1 MPHRAT
7 CVSKDPIDYFLG
19 KNKKRRRYLRV
30 SDVILRE
37 NHDPK
42 EVFAQIIRFAT
53 NSRWSHCALVYLL
66 SDPTKGFNN
75 TFLIEARTRGIR
87 INSLR
92 NEVLPYEQFTV
103 GIKRLRLDWYVE
115 MPYEKTRHDPRDPED
130 TYGID
135 YLRHVRGIAL
145 DQINGLFDLAVVD
158 ELVALYVER
167 VAKRYL
173 KAIPQ
178 VAEVA
183 DSLATLFKQW
193 AESENSKADVVRF
206 ICSGLVQYSFF
217 AALRIR
223 IINGLA
229 DPESREA
236 AISNLG
242 NLHRIV
248 FREDPEGVI
257 SRYIHQIQAGEL
269 KVDAPVPNDVLD
281 LLKTAMPA
289 DFNNSPNLEWR
300 YVIRK
305 GWIWQIDEATGDY
318 KPQSDDEA
326 AVLDLM
332 VSELPGQKEAPV

>member
-1 MPHRAT
+1 M
-7 CVSKDPIDYFLG
+7 L
-19 KNKKRRRYLRV
+19 
-30 SDVILRE
+30 IL
-37 NHDPK
+37 
-42 EVFAQIIRFAT
+42 AYQIK
-53 NSRWSHCALVYLL
+53 LL
-66 SDPTKGFNN
+66 SSYMYHSKFHS
-75 TFLIEARTRGIR
+75 A
-87 INSLR
+87 
-92 NEVLPYEQFTV
+92 QF
-103 GIKRLRLDWYVE
+103 
-115 MPYEKTRHDPRDPED
+115 
-130 TYGID
+130 
-135 YLRHVRGIAL
+135 A
-145 DQINGLFDLAVVD
+145 N
-158 ELVALYVER
+158 
-167 VAKRYL
+167 
-173 KAIPQ
+173 
-178 VAEVA
+178 
-183 DSLATLFKQW
+183 
-193 AESENSKADVVRF
+193 ESENSKADVVRF

-217 AALRIR
+217 AALHIH

-281 LLKTAMPA
+281 LVKTATPA

-305 GWIWQIDEATGDY
+305 GWIWQIDGATEDY

-332 VSELPGQKEAPV
+332 VSELPGQKEEPV

>member
-1 MPHRAT
+1 MPYRAT

-19 KNKKRRRYLRV
+19 RDKKRTPHLRV

-37 NHDPK
+37 NQDPK
-42 EVFAQIIRFAT
+42 EVFAHIIRFAT
-53 NSRWSHCALVYLL
+53 NSKWSHSALVYLL
-66 SDPTKGFNN
+66 SDPTKGYNN
-75 TFLIEARTRGIR
+75 TFLIEARTRGIH
-87 INSLR
+87 IASLR
-92 NEVLPYEQFTV
+92 NEVLPYEHFTV
-103 GIKRLRLDWYVE
+103 GIKRPCLDWYVE
-115 MPYEKTRHDPRDPED
+115 TPYEKSRHDPRDPED
-130 TYGID
+130 THGID
-135 YLRHVRGIAL
+135 YLRHVRGIAF
-145 DQINGLFDLAVVD
+145 DQINGLFDLTIVN

-167 VAKRYL
+167 VARRHL

-178 VAEVA
+178 VAEIA
-183 DSLATLFKQW
+183 DALATLFKQW
-193 AESENSKADVVRF
+193 AESENSKTTIVRF

-223 IINGLA
+223 IINDLA

-242 NLHRIV
+242 NLHRII

-257 SRYIHQIQAGEL
+257 SRYIHQVQTGEL
-269 KVDAPVPNDVLD
+269 KIDAPVPGDVLD
-281 LLKTAMPA
+281 LLRTATPA
-289 DFNNSPNLEWR
+289 DFNNSPHLEWC

-305 GWIWQIDEATGDY
+305 GWIWQIDEATADY

-332 VSELPGQKEAPV
+332 APEHPGQKEKQG